1 MLAFFLPVMQT
12 HGCCYVDQ
20 PANISVFCVKQQFL
34 FGKTATLY
42 ALSATIFVLGFIN

>member
-20 PANISVFCVKQQFL
+20 PANISVFLC
-34 FGKTATLY
+34 KTAVPVWQNRN
-42 ALSATIFVLGFIN
+42 FVCIERYYLCPRIY